1 MGNVVQILNTI
12 LPVILILGI
21 GIICRRSGMIN
32 REGIGA
38 LKNVVVNIT
47 LPAVMLGAF
56 ATMDYSWKNV
66 VVTVMMFL
74 VCLVA
79 WFLGKIARN
88 IFKIQS
94 RFIPFL
100 TTGFEAGMLGY
111 ALFTLLYGPEKI
123 SAFAAVDL
131 GQVLFVFTLYKVLL
145 GVDADKNGSGNEDN
159 KVSVKSL
166 LKEMYTSPVVI
177 AIAVGVIL
185 GATGIYNALVP
196 SGISSLID
204 ACTDFVSAPTSA
216 IILLTIG
223 YDLVLNKIPWK
234 KVASISVIRIV
245 IMAVMRIV
253 AGIVVHAIGMGDS
266 LDMALNVM
274 LILPPPYVLPVF
286 ADDENE
292 REYVSASLSVLT
304 LITIIGFMVIAVIV

>member
-1 MGNVVQILNTI
+1 VTNVVQILNII

-21 GIICRRSGMIN
+21 GIICRKSGMIS

-56 ATMDYSWKNV
+56 ATMEYSWKNIV
-66 VVTVMMFL
+66 ITLMMFL
-74 VCLVA
+74 VCLA
-79 WFLGKIARN
+79 AYILGKILKP
-88 IFKIQS
+88 IFKIKS
-94 RFIPFL
+94 RFAAFL
-100 TTGFEAGMLGY
+100 CTGFEAGMLGY
-111 ALFTLLYGPEKI
+111 ALFTLLYGAEKI
-123 SAFAAVDL
+123 SNFATIDL

-145 GVDADKNGSGNEDN
+145 NIDGDNDGKSGKVD
-159 KVSVKSL
+159 VKAL
-166 LKEMYTSPVVI
+166 LKDMITSPVVI
-177 AIAVGVIL
+177 AIAVGVLL
-185 GATGIYNALVP
+185 GATGIYKALEP

-216 IILLTIG
+216 IILLAIG
-223 YDLVLNKIPWK
+223 YDLVLDKIPWK
-234 KVASISVIRIV
+234 KVGSVIVVRVI
-245 IMAVMRIV
+245 IMAVMRV
-253 AGIVVHAIGMGDS
+253 CAGMVVHALGLGDN

-292 REYVSASLSVLT
+292 REYVSASLSVMT
-304 LITIIGFMVIAVIV
+304 LVTIIGFMILAIIQ